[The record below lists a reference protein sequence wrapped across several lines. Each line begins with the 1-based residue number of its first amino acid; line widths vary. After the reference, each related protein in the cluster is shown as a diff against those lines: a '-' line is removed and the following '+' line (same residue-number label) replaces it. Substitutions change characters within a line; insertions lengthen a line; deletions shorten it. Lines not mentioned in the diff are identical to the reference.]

1 MGIVGSGNIGGTAAR
16 LFVKAGHEVAVSNSR
31 GPETLHDLV
40 AELGPKARA
49 MTIAEA
55 ARFGDVVLVAIPF
68 GKYKTLPAQA
78 FYSKVVID
86 AENYYPERDGHVA
99 DLDSG
104 VATSSE
110 LMARMAE
117 GANNLGPRCT
127 TKK

>member
-1 MGIVGSGNIGGTAAR
+1 
-16 LFVKAGHEVAVSNSR
+16 
-31 GPETLHDLV
+31 
-40 AELGPKARA
+40 

-68 GKYKTLPAQA
+68 GKYKALPAQA

-86 AENYYPERDGHVA
+86 AGNYYPERDGHVA

-127 TKK
+127 TQKSTRVRQHDFSKVVPDLSTTATPSRSTGEGRSGCGRSG